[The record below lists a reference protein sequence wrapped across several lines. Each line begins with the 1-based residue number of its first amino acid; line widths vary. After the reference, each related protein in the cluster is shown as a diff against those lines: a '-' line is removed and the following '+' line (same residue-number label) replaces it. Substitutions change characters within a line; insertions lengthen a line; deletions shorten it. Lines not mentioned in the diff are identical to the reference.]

1 MSSNNNW
8 HHSLYHICHVSGHIL
23 HLVENKWGKKNIIKQ
38 LLYSHHVLGAHYS
51 MAQAMVKLRNSSGWG
66 YRQTGWGVFRLT
78 VQIYCTLL
86 TAGERYSSNK
96 HFAPTDYVYLN
107 SSSHY
112 GLVFLFKCLVGF
124 CLLPLPLGKHLSS
137 AKCFCKVFLQNSRK
151 IKWWR

>member
-1 MSSNNNW
+1 MPCFW
-8 HHSLYHICHVSGHIL
+8 AHFTFSG
-23 HLVENKWGKKNIIKQ
+23 EWGGGGKKNIIKQ

-51 MAQAMVKLRNSSGWG
+51 MARAMVKLRNSSGWG

-107 SSSHY
+107 SSGHY
-112 GLVFLFKCLVGF
+112 SLVFLFQWTVFTSVCYCLR
-124 CLLPLPLGKHLSS
+124 GKHLR
-137 AKCFCKVFLQNSRK
+137 KNRIMKVGMQQKFQTIVTWCYHNGQVT
-151 IKWWR
+151 